1 MTTRQRDRRR
11 AIRWTSAIVGLTF
24 LAIVLLGPAIGGFI
38 TK

>member
-24 LAIVLLGPAIGGFI
+24 LTIVLLAPAVGGLI
-38 TK
+38 TQ